1 MATVSAR
8 EFNQDVGAAK
18 RAAAE
23 GPVIITDRGRPSHV
37 LLTIDDY
44 RRLTGRRVDLVDW
57 LAMEGRDH
65 RVRSGACAPGAAGS
79 GPLSYLLDTNVV
91 SELRKP
97 RNQANRGVQDWA
109 RSQAAETLFLSV
121 ITVLELEIG
130 VASMERRDPHQGQG
144 AAFLALRKGSRR
156 FRRSDRSH
164 RSGSRAAGGGATHP
178 RPAPGAR
185 RADRGN
191 GHGPRATHRYP
202 HVKDSAPM
210 GVNVVDPWS

>member
-1 MATVSAR
+1 MATISAR

-37 LLTIDDY
+37 LLTIDEY

-121 ITVLELEIG
+121 ITVLALEIS
-130 VASMERRDPHQGQG
+130 VARMEGRDPHQRRRLRSWLSERVIV
-144 AAFLALRKGSRR
+144 AFADRIIPIDLAVAQ
-156 FRRSDRSH
+156 
-164 RSGSRAAGGGATHP
+164 RAAALHTPDP
-178 RPAPGAR
+178 RPERDALIA
-185 RADRGN
+185 ATATV
-191 GHGPRATHRYP
+191 HGLRIVTRN
-202 HVKDSAPM
+202 VDFAPM
-210 GVNVVDPWS
+210 GVDVVDPWS